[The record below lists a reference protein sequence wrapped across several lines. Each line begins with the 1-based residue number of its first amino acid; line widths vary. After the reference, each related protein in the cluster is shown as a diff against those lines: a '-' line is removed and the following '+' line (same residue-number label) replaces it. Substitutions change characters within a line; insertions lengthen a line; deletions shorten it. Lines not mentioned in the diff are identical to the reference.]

1 MKTVFETLSS
11 INLNDKVEKKKNLT
25 YLSWAWAWGEVKK
38 HYEDATYEVVTDHEG
53 KPYLYDDALGYMVRT
68 TVTIKGET
76 LGMWLPVMDT
86 SNRAMKSHSY
96 DWTSRYSSGTVE
108 AATMFDINKA
118 LMRCLTKNLAMFG
131 LGHYIYAGEDLP
143 QIDEPTQG
151 ASLPRMT
158 IAERDAIPQ
167 QKIKLVVDDEN
178 WIKVL
183 KWVTAN
189 KDMQFSDILKT
200 LRQKYVVAKEA
211 QEKIRESIS

>member
-86 SNRAMKSHSY
+86 SNRAMKSHPY

-143 QIDEPTQG
+143 QIDEPTQVET
-151 ASLPRMT
+151 AK
-158 IAERDAIPQ
+158 PQ

-189 KDMQFSDILKT
+189 KDMEFSDILKT
-200 LRQKYVVAKEA
+200 LRQKYVVAKET